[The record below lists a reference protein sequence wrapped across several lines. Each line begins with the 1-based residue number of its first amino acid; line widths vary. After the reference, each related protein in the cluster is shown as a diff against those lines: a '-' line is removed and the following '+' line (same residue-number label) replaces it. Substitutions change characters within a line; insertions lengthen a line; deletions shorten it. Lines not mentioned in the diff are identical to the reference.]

1 MEATEVLWGNNLYV
15 PSTKQEEVVMLLLLL
30 SEAIA
35 SKYVPLNQTLEYE
48 THRKATYHG

>member
-15 PSTKQEEVVMLLLLL
+15 PSTKQEEAVLLLLL

-35 SKYVPLNQTLEYE
+35 SKYVPLNQTLEYD